1 MVETVH
7 SCFYLM
13 SIIVFS
19 PIKLKKNKCHKIGLL
34 DALIE
39 TVLWDR

>member
-1 MVETVH
+1 MAETIH
-7 SCFYLM
+7 SCFYL
-13 SIIVFS
+13 IAVIVFS
-19 PIKLKKNKCHKIGLL
+19 LIKLKITKCHKIGLS